1 MILLITNWD
10 YSVAG
15 AESLIEQLQEEGWSP
30 EAALSKC
37 TPRVL
42 QPANV
47 RLMFFPFLAGHF
59 YVLISVGTAAF
70 SSITYSIKIKITSAF
85 SASGWVAFLPAV
97 CRNVLGHSLTVLA

>member
-1 MILLITNWD
+1 MILLISNWD

-30 EAALSKC
+30 GAALSRS

-47 RLMFFPFLAGHF
+47 RLIFFPVLTGHF
-59 YVLISVGTAAF
+59 YVLITVGTAAF
-70 SSITYSIKIKITSAF
+70 LHLPTASRQKLLWLSVLLAGLLFSLLSAGI
-85 SASGWVAFLPAV
+85 SWD
-97 CRNVLGHSLTVLA
+97 TE